1 VERPVNP
8 ATRLRMALGFLLL
21 FTGIGTAGFIWLEGL
36 SPFEALYLTIVTLA
50 TIGYGD
56 IVPLT
61 QAGRLFAII
70 LVVGGGGTALYL
82 VAAVVQL
89 MVEGELRELWGRS
102 AMERR
107 MEQLSGHV
115 VMCGYGRFG
124 RVVAAQLLER
134 GEKLVVIDSDPS
146 REAEL
151 RALGAPYVIGS
162 GTVDDVLEHAGVRR
176 AQALVI
182 ATPSDADNVFITLS
196 AREKNPALQIFA
208 RGESDGGL
216 RRLELAGATLALS
229 AYQAG
234 ALRMAASVLRASV
247 VDFLELS
254 ARGEDVAIEE
264 VRVGAASGL
273 AGTAIVALER
283 TNPRTRIVG
292 LKRGDEPLRM
302 VPEPDEQVAPGD
314 LLVVIGPRASLER
327 LAQAAG

>member
-1 VERPVNP
+1 MNP
-8 ATRLRMALGFLLL
+8 ASRLRMALGFLVL
-21 FTGIGTAGFIWLEGL
+21 FAGVGTVGFVWVEGL
-36 SPFEALYLTIVTLA
+36 SPFDAFYLTVVTLA

-61 QAGRLFAII
+61 RAGRVFAII

-82 VAAVVQL
+82 VAAVAQL
-89 MVEGELRELWGRS
+89 MVEGELRAFWGRS

-107 MEQLSGHV
+107 MEQLSGHI

-124 RVVAAQLLER
+124 RVVAAQLLKR
-134 GEKLVVIDSDPS
+134 GEQLVVIDSDPT
-146 REAEL
+146 REIEL

-162 GTVDDVLEHAGVRR
+162 GAVDEVLEHAGIGR
-176 AQALVI
+176 ARALVI

-196 AREKNPALQIFA
+196 AREKNPSLQIFA

-216 RRLELAGATLALS
+216 RRLQLAGATLALS
-229 AYQAG
+229 AYHAG
-234 ALRMAASVLRASV
+234 ALRMAASVLRSSV

-254 ARGEDVAIEE
+254 ARGEDVALEE
-264 VRVGAASGL
+264 VRVAAASVL
-273 AGTAIVALER
+273 AGTPIASLER
-283 TNPRTRIVG
+283 ANPRTRIVG
-292 LKRGDEPLRM
+292 LKRGQEPLRM
-302 VPEPDEQVAPGD
+302 IPEPEEEVAAGD